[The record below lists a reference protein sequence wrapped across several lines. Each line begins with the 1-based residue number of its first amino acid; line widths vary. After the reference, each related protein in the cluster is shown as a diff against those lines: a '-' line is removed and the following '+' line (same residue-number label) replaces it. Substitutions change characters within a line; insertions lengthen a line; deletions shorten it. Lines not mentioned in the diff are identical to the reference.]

1 MTSSVL
7 LLEVQ
12 VFSTIVHRYIVGQL
26 CFIYLTAAE
35 CIAMVCSNFL
45 PLSVG
50 AKFYLGKLS
59 GNDEEGRVR
68 NVIVDHQ
75 LITTF
80 VSGQLKF

>member
-1 MTSSVL
+1 
-7 LLEVQ
+7 
-12 VFSTIVHRYIVGQL
+12 
-26 CFIYLTAAE
+26 
-35 CIAMVCSNFL
+35 MVCSNFL

-50 AKFYLGKLS
+50 AKFHLGKLS